1 MEATAFLTRLKQA
14 FSGHPAAEPLPEMD
28 EKLALG
34 ALMVRVA
41 LSDKVY
47 HLTEIS
53 EIDHLLGQFYGLKPV
68 EAAKMRATCEKLEKQ
83 APDSDEFAHMIRET
97 VSEDTRIAALEAMW
111 KVALAD
117 GKRTPEEIEVM
128 EHARIDLG
136 LSAEQC
142 NAARIT
148 AEGH

>member
-1 MEATAFLTRLKQA
+1 METTAFLTRLKQA
-14 FSGHPAAEPLPEMD
+14 FTGAATAEPLPEPD

-68 EAAKMRATCEKLEKQ
+68 EAAKMRATCEKLAKQ
-83 APDSDEFAHMIRET
+83 APGSDDFAHMIRET
-97 VSEDTRIAALEAMW
+97 VSEDSRIAALEAMW
-111 KVALAD
+111 KVAMAD
-117 GKRTPEEIEVM
+117 GKRTPEELEVM
-128 EHARIDLG
+128 EHARVDLG

-142 NAARIT
+142 ASARVAAK
-148 AEGH
+148 GH

>member
-14 FSGHPAAEPLPEMD
+14 FTGPAAAPPLPEPD

-53 EIDHLLGQFYGLKPV
+53 EIDHLLGQFYNLKPV

-83 APDSDEFAHMIRET
+83 APQSEEFAHMIRET
-97 VSEDTRIAALEAMW
+97 VSEDSRLAALEAMW

-117 GKRTPEEIEVM
+117 GKRTPEELDVM
-128 EHARIDLG
+128 EHARVDLG

-142 NAARIT
+142 ASARVA